1 MRADGNTW
9 SPPPLWRE
17 TWRYARHELLY
28 LAWAGAEAALVGC
41 LAVAFTP
48 WARYWPIYQLG
59 LLLFLLILI
68 PFNLSRV
75 FNLAHV
81 SHGRQQ
87 LILIGLLLPVLFL
100 ALNQLLYEDTSL
112 LGFRWL
118 SAFYARLT
126 QSGNPFWIRD
136 VTVVIFVSLSWS
148 RGIALIGREVDV
160 DRLGLRLRVGALILA
175 PILIALA
182 GNQQAARVA
191 PFVLLYM
198 LSSLISV
205 ALTRAEEIEQGEARH
220 GHSMTVRWFAVVAMA
235 SGVITLSAGIFAAAT
250 GRNALLFLRNWLG
263 PIWLAIAFAATTT
276 LAAITYVA
284 QPLLALID
292 FVFAAI
298 ISLAQAIRA
307 LFPGSLAAQPPPDTS
322 GDLGSNTF
330 DSLVEWL
337 TQPGGARNFGNL
349 RLIFLILIILIIL
362 AAAVTLTNTM
372 ARRRLSSRDDGEL
385 YLEPVLGEEGGGRLR
400 RLWGRLS
407 GRQRQ
412 RAAASIRR
420 IYQQM
425 SDVAESFGYPRLEA
439 ETPYEYLTSLARV
452 WPQAATETQLIT
464 QAYVR
469 VRYGEIPETRA
480 ELEQIL
486 AAWRTLLNTLPAEE
500 Q

>member
-1 MRADGNTW
+1 MSADSSTW
-9 SPPPLWRE
+9 SQHPPWRE
-17 TWRYARHELLY
+17 IWRYTRHELLY

-307 LFPGSLAAQPPPDTS
+307 LFPGSLAAQPPPTPPATWAATPS
-322 GDLGSNTF
+322 IAWSNGSPN
-330 DSLVEWL
+330 
-337 TQPGGARNFGNL
+337 PAARA
-349 RLIFLILIILIIL
+349 IL
-362 AAAVTLTNTM
+362 ATCASF
-372 ARRRLSSRDDGEL
+372 SSSSSSSSSL
-385 YLEPVLGEEGGGRLR
+385 PPPSPSPTP
-400 RLWGRLS
+400 WP
-407 GRQRQ
+407 
-412 RAAASIRR
+412 AAASVPATMANSTWSRSWGR
-420 IYQQM
+420 KEAGACVGFGAA
-425 SDVAESFGYPRLEA
+425 SVADSGNAPPPPFGA
-439 ETPYEYLTSLARV
+439 STSR
-452 WPQAATETQLIT
+452 
-464 QAYVR
+464 
-469 VRYGEIPETRA
+469 
-480 ELEQIL
+480 
-486 AAWRTLLNTLPAEE
+486 
-500 Q
+500 